1 MIKLKLSSNFKLIFC
16 IATLFLSSNINT
28 YSNDPVDIW
37 NLEKEETKSIDDNEL
52 DLKNNISKKEN
63 SNYEILTDNI
73 LSENDLNFS
82 NSKLVGIYDPKDHSL
97 NIDMWS
103 NSNGDQIKS
112 ILKKISSS
120 KLSEDAQ
127 EILEIALLTNSYT
140 PKNQITFDEFN
151 RYKFDFLIKKKDFE
165 LTKKFLTINENIPNS
180 QKLIKNYLD
189 HYLLKG
195 ELEKSCELL
204 DKVKTLE
211 TDDYIDKFYIY
222 CLITKKQK
230 DSAQLIYDLK
240 KETGFNDNFFDE
252 KFNFLM
258 GYSDKVKINSEKNIL
273 DFHLSHKTDK
283 NFSYTPD
290 SKTKK
295 FIWKYL
301 SKNNLLEQV
310 YDIDLEDE
318 KKIQTIEKATH
329 EKNYTEEDLLNLY
342 KRFNFSLD
350 NLLNVKNIYN
360 TLPSHKARALLYQR
374 LLLTYDI
381 QEKLYFAKKIK
392 SLMIKD
398 KIDNAYNVELSNMLN
413 SLDSSL
419 IPPEYSTFYSTY
431 LIPDEQKK
439 KKIKFN
445 NKIIHQSKLINY
457 FIKKYEV
464 EKLSKETND
473 FLKKIKVNKA
483 YVFSNKD
490 KILLDSIKSE
500 GVEIKKKYEN
510 LYVSD
515 PNVPTDLQVLINNNE
530 IGMILLRLVEIIGED
545 KLENLGT
552 EDLYFITSVLNQ
564 TDLDVIRDNILI
576 KILPQR
582 A

>member
-1 MIKLKLSSNFKLIFC
+1 MKKLKLLSNFKLIFC
-16 IATLFLSSNINT
+16 ITILVFSSIKIVH
-28 YSNDPVDIW
+28 SNEPVDIW
-37 NLEKEETKSIDDNEL
+37 NLEKNETITIENNET
-52 DLKNNISKKEN
+52 DLKNDISKKKN
-63 SNYEILTDNI
+63 SNYEVITDNI
-73 LSENDLNFS
+73 LNEKDLNYL
-82 NSKLVGIYDPKDHSL
+82 NSRLVGIYDPQDHSL
-97 NIDMWS
+97 SIDMWS

-112 ILKKISSS
+112 ILKKINNS
-120 KLSEDAQ
+120 KLSKDAE

-151 RYKFDFLIKKKDFE
+151 RYKFDFLIRKKDFE
-165 LTKKFLTINENIPNS
+165 LIRKFIIVNKNIPNS

-195 ELEKSCELL
+195 ELENSCRFLKEI
-204 DKVKTLE
+204 KILE

-222 CLITKKQK
+222 CLISNNERE
-230 DSAQLIYDLK
+230 SAQLLYDLK
-240 KETGFNDNFFDE
+240 KENGFKDNFFDE

-258 GYSDKVKINSEKNIL
+258 GYSSKNNINSEKNIL

-301 SKNNLLEQV
+301 SNNNLLEQV

-329 EKNYTEEDLLNLY
+329 EKNYAEGDLLDLY

-350 NLLNVKNIYN
+350 NLLDVKRVHN

-381 QEKLYFAKKIK
+381 QEKLYFAEKIK

-398 KIDNAYNVELSNMLN
+398 KITNAFNVELSNMLKSIDN
-413 SLDSSL
+413 SLV
-419 IPPEYSTFYSTY
+419 PPEYTTFYYTY

-473 FLKKIKVNKA
+473 FLKKIKVNKK

-500 GVEIKKKYEN
+500 GAQIKKKYES

-545 KLENLGT
+545 KLESLGT
-552 EDLYFITSVLNQ
+552 EDLYFITTVLNQ
-564 TDLDVIRDNILI
+564 TNLDIIRDKILI
-576 KILPQR
+576 KILPER

>member
-1 MIKLKLSSNFKLIFC
+1 MKKLKLLSNFRHIFYF
-16 IATLFLSSNINT
+16 TFVVLSSIKIV
-28 YSNDPVDIW
+28 YSNEPVDIW
-37 NLEKEETKSIDDNEL
+37 SLEKNETNIVEVDEVNSKKSI
-52 DLKNNISKKEN
+52 SKSEN
-63 SNYEILTDNI
+63 SNYEIITDNI
-73 LSENDLNFS
+73 LSNDGLIFS
-82 NSKLVGIYDPKDHSL
+82 NSRLVGIYDPKDHSL
-97 NIDMWS
+97 SIDMWS

-112 ILKKISSS
+112 ILKKLNSL

-127 EILEIALLTNSYT
+127 EILEIALLTNSYA
-140 PKNQITFDEFN
+140 PKNQITIDEFN
-151 RYKFDFLIKKKDFE
+151 RYKFDFLIKKKDFD
-165 LTKKFLTINENIPNS
+165 LTKEFLTINKNIPNS

-195 ELEKSCELL
+195 ELEKSCEFLNEI
-204 DKVKTLE
+204 KILE
-211 TDDYIDKFYIY
+211 TDDYIDKFTIY
-222 CLITKKQK
+222 CLISNNEK

-240 KETGFNDNFFDE
+240 KEIGFNDDFFEE

-258 GYSDKVKINSEKNIL
+258 GYSDKVNIVSEKNIL

-290 SKTKK
+290 TNTKK
-295 FIWKYL
+295 FVWKYL
-301 SKNNLLEQV
+301 SNNNLLEKV

-329 EKNYTEEDLLNLY
+329 EKNYTEADLLDLY
-342 KRFNFSLD
+342 KRFDFSLD
-350 NLLNVKNIYN
+350 SLLNVKNFYK
-360 TLPSHKARALLYQR
+360 TLPNHKARALLYQR

-381 QEKLYFAKKIK
+381 QERLYYAEKMK

-398 KIDNAYNVELSNMLN
+398 KITNAFNVELSNILN
-413 SLDSSL
+413 SIDGSL
-419 IPPEYSTFYSTY
+419 VPSEYTTFYSTY
-431 LIPDEQKK
+431 LIPNDQKK

-473 FLKKIKVNKA
+473 LLKKIKINKE
-483 YVFSNKD
+483 YVFSSKD

-500 GVEIKKKYEN
+500 GAEIKKKYEN

-545 KLENLGT
+545 ELESLGT
-552 EDLYFITSVLNQ
+552 EDLYFITTVLNQ
-564 TDLDVIRDNILI
+564 TDLDTIRDKILI
-576 KILPQR
+576 KILPRR

>member
-1 MIKLKLSSNFKLIFC
+1 MKKLKLLSNFKLIFFTT
-16 IATLFLSSNINT
+16 ILYLSSTIIIYANE
-28 YSNDPVDIW
+28 PVDIW
-37 NLEKEETKSIDDNEL
+37 NLEKEEKIVDDNEI

-63 SNYEILTDNI
+63 SNYEIITDNI
-73 LSENDLNFS
+73 LSENDLNLS
-82 NSKLVGIYDPKDHSL
+82 NSRLVGIYDPKDHSL
-97 NIDMWS
+97 NLDMWS

-120 KLSEDAQ
+120 KLSEDAE

-165 LTKKFLTINENIPNS
+165 LTKRFLTINKNIPNS

-189 HYLLKG
+189 HHLLKG
-195 ELEKSCELL
+195 ELEKSCKLL
-204 DKVKTLE
+204 DEVKILE

-222 CLITKKQK
+222 CLITKKDK

-240 KETGFNDNFFDE
+240 KESGFNDNFFEE

-258 GYSDKVKINSEKNIL
+258 GYSDKVKINSEENVL
-273 DFHLSHKTDK
+273 SFHLSHKTDN

-310 YDIDLEDE
+310 YDIDIEDE
-318 KKIQTIEKATH
+318 KKIKTIEKATH
-329 EKNYTEEDLLNLY
+329 EKNYAEEDLLNLY
-342 KRFNFSLD
+342 KRFDFSLD

-374 LLLTYDI
+374 LLLTYDVK
-381 QEKLYFAKKIK
+381 EKLYLAEKIK

-413 SLDSSL
+413 SFDRSL
-419 IPPEYSTFYSTY
+419 IPSEYTKFYSTY
-431 LIPDEQKK
+431 LIPDEPKK

-500 GVEIKKKYEN
+500 GAEIKKKYEN

-545 KLENLGT
+545 KLESLGT

-564 TDLDVIRDNILI
+564 TDLDIIRDKILI

>member
-1 MIKLKLSSNFKLIFC
+1 MKKLKLLSNFKHIFC
-16 IATLFLSSNINT
+16 FLVVVLSSIKIAF
-28 YSNDPVDIW
+28 SDEPVDIW
-37 NLEKEETKSIDDNEL
+37 SLEKKETKTAEVYEDDS
-52 DLKNNISKKEN
+52 KKNISKKEN
-63 SNYEILTDNI
+63 SNYEIITDNI
-73 LSENDLNFS
+73 LSDGGLEFS
-82 NSKLVGIYDPKDHSL
+82 NSRLVGIYDPKDHSL
-97 NIDMWS
+97 SIDMWS

-112 ILKKISSS
+112 ILKKLNSS
-120 KLSEDAQ
+120 KLSEDAL
-127 EILEIALLTNSYT
+127 EILEIALLTNSYA
-140 PKNQITFDEFN
+140 PKNQITIDEFN
-151 RYKFDFLIKKKDFE
+151 RYKFDFLIKKKDFD
-165 LTKKFLTINENIPNS
+165 LTRQFLNINKNIPNS

-195 ELEKSCELL
+195 ELEKSCKFLSEI
-204 DKVKTLE
+204 KILE
-211 TDDYIDKFYIY
+211 TDDYIDKFIIY
-222 CLITKKQK
+222 CLISNNEK

-240 KETGFNDNFFDE
+240 KEMGFKDDFFDE
-252 KFNFLM
+252 KFNFLI
-258 GYSDKVKINSEKNIL
+258 GYSDKANSVSEKNIL

-295 FIWKYL
+295 FVWKYL
-301 SKNNLLEQV
+301 SNNNLLEEV

-350 NLLNVKNIYN
+350 NLLNVKNFYK
-360 TLPSHKARALLYQR
+360 TLPRHKARALLYQR

-381 QEKLYFAKKIK
+381 KERLYFAEKIK
-392 SLMIKD
+392 SMMIKD
-398 KIDNAYNVELSNMLN
+398 KITNAFNVELSNILN
-413 SLDSSL
+413 NLDSS
-419 IPPEYSTFYSTY
+419 IVPPEYTTFYSTY
-431 LIPDEQKK
+431 LIPNEQKK

-445 NKIIHQSKLINY
+445 NKIVHQSKLINY

-464 EKLSKETND
+464 EKLSKDTND
-473 FLKKIKVNKA
+473 LLKKIKVNKE
-483 YVFSNKD
+483 YVFSSKD

-500 GVEIKKKYEN
+500 GAEIKKKYEN
-510 LYVSD
+510 LYISD

-545 KLENLGT
+545 DLESLGT
-552 EDLYFITSVLNQ
+552 EDLYFITTVLNK
-564 TDLDVIRDNILI
+564 TDLDVIRNKILV
-576 KILPQR
+576 KILPRR

>member
-1 MIKLKLSSNFKLIFC
+1 MRKLKLLSNFKLIFC
-16 IATLFLSSNINT
+16 ITILALSSIKIAH
-28 YSNDPVDIW
+28 SNEPVDIW
-37 NLEKEETKSIDDNEL
+37 SLENKETSTIQDDEV
-52 DLKNNISKKEN
+52 ISKKDISKKKS
-63 SNYEILTDNI
+63 SNYDVVTDNI
-73 LSENDLNFS
+73 LSETNLNYL
-82 NSKLVGIYDPKDHSL
+82 NSRLVGIYDPQDHSL

-112 ILKKISSS
+112 ILKKINSS
-120 KLSEDAQ
+120 KLSEDAE

-151 RYKFDFLIKKKDFE
+151 SYKFDFLIRKKDFE
-165 LTKKFLTINENIPNS
+165 LIRKFLIVNKNIPNS

-195 ELEKSCELL
+195 EIENSCKFLKEI
-204 DKVKTLE
+204 KILE

-222 CLITKKQK
+222 CLISNNEK

-240 KETGFNDNFFDE
+240 KESGFNDNFFEE
-252 KFNFLM
+252 KFNYFM
-258 GYSDKVKINSEKNIL
+258 GYSSKNKINSEKNIL
-273 DFHLSHKTDK
+273 DFHLSHKTSK
-283 NFSYTPD
+283 NFSYAPD

-301 SKNNLLEQV
+301 SNNNLLEQV

-329 EKNYTEEDLLNLY
+329 EKNYAEEDLLNLY
-342 KRFNFSLD
+342 KRFDFSLD
-350 NLLNVKNIYN
+350 NLLNVKKIYN

-381 QEKLYFAKKIK
+381 QEKLYFAEKLK

-398 KIDNAYNVELSNMLN
+398 KISNAFNVELSNMLKNIDN
-413 SLDSSL
+413 SLV
-419 IPPEYSTFYSTY
+419 PPEYTTFYSTY
-431 LIPDEQKK
+431 LISDEQKK

-473 FLKKIKVNKA
+473 FLKKIKVNKT

-490 KILLDSIKSE
+490 KILLDAIKSE
-500 GVEIKKKYEN
+500 GAQIKKKYEN

-545 KLENLGT
+545 TLESLGT
-552 EDLYFITSVLNQ
+552 EDLYFITTVLNQ
-564 TDLDVIRDNILI
+564 TNLDIIRDEILI

>member
-1 MIKLKLSSNFKLIFC
+1 MKKLRLLSNFKLIVFTT
-16 IATLFLSSNINT
+16 ILYLSSTIIIYANE
-28 YSNDPVDIW
+28 PVDIW
-37 NLEKEETKSIDDNEL
+37 NLEKEEKKVVDDDDI
-52 DLKNNISKKEN
+52 DLKKKTPKKEN
-63 SNYEILTDNI
+63 SNYEIVTDNI
-73 LSENDLNFS
+73 LSENDLNLS

-120 KLSEDAQ
+120 KLSEDAE

-151 RYKFDFLIKKKDFE
+151 RFKFDFLIKKKDFE
-165 LTKKFLTINENIPNS
+165 LTKKFLTINNNIPNS

-195 ELEKSCELL
+195 ELEKSCELFEE
-204 DKVKTLE
+204 VKILE

-222 CLITKKQK
+222 CLIIKKEK

-240 KETGFNDNFFDE
+240 KESGFNDNFFEE

-258 GYSDKVKINSEKNIL
+258 GYSDKVKINSEENVL
-273 DFHLSHKTDK
+273 SFHLSHKTDN

-310 YDIDLEDE
+310 YDIDIEDE
-318 KKIQTIEKATH
+318 KKIKTIERATH
-329 EKNYTEEDLLNLY
+329 EKNYAEEDLLNLY

-374 LLLTYDI
+374 LILTYDV
-381 QEKLYFAKKIK
+381 QE
-392 SLMIKD
+392 
-398 KIDNAYNVELSNMLN
+398 EL
-413 SLDSSL
+413 
-419 IPPEYSTFYSTY
+419 E
-431 LIPDEQKK
+431 E
-439 KKIKFN
+439 
-445 NKIIHQSKLINY
+445 
-457 FIKKYEV
+457 
-464 EKLSKETND
+464 
-473 FLKKIKVNKA
+473 
-483 YVFSNKD
+483 
-490 KILLDSIKSE
+490 LL
-500 GVEIKKKYEN
+500 
-510 LYVSD
+510 
-515 PNVPTDLQVLINNNE
+515 Q
-530 IGMILLRLVEIIGED
+530 
-545 KLENLGT
+545 
-552 EDLYFITSVLNQ
+552 
-564 TDLDVIRDNILI
+564 
-576 KILPQR
+576 
-582 A
+582 

>member
-1 MIKLKLSSNFKLIFC
+1 MKRLKLLSNFKVIFFTA
-16 IATLFLSSNINT
+16 ILYISSTIIIFA
-28 YSNDPVDIW
+28 NDPVDIW
-37 NLEKEETKSIDDNEL
+37 NLEKEETKVKGDNEVN
-52 DLKNNISKKEN
+52 LKNDISKKEN
-63 SNYEILTDNI
+63 SNYEIVTDNI
-73 LSENDLNFS
+73 LSENELNFS
-82 NSKLVGIYDPKDHSL
+82 NSRLVGIYDPKDHSL
-97 NIDMWS
+97 KIDMWS

-120 KLSEDAQ
+120 KLSEDAE

-165 LTKKFLTINENIPNS
+165 LTKKFLTINKNIPNS

-195 ELEKSCELL
+195 ELEKSCELFEE
-204 DKVKTLE
+204 VKILE

-222 CLITKKQK
+222 CLISKEEK
-230 DSAQLIYDLK
+230 DGAQIIYDLK
-240 KETGFNDNFFDE
+240 KETGFNDNFFEE

-258 GYSDKVKINSEKNIL
+258 GYSDEVKTNSEENIL
-273 DFHLSHKTDK
+273 DFHLSHKTDN

-295 FIWKYL
+295 FIWRYL

-310 YDIDLEDE
+310 YDIDLDDGQ
-318 KKIQTIEKATH
+318 KIQTIEKATH
-329 EKNYTEEDLLNLY
+329 EKNYAEDDLLNLY
-342 KRFNFSLD
+342 KRFDFSLD

-360 TLPSHKARALLYQR
+360 TLPSYKARALLYQR
-374 LLLTYDI
+374 LLLTYSV
-381 QEKLYFAKKIK
+381 QEKLYFAEKIK
-392 SLMIKD
+392 SSMIKD

-419 IPPEYSTFYSTY
+419 IPSEYSKFYSTY
-431 LIPDEQKK
+431 LIPNEQKK

-473 FLKKIKVNKA
+473 FLKKIKANKA

-490 KILLDSIKSE
+490 KILLDSIKSD
-500 GVEIKKKYEN
+500 GAEIKKKYEN

-545 KLENLGT
+545 KLESLGT

-564 TDLDVIRDNILI
+564 TDLDIIRDKILI

-582 A
+582 V